1 MPTQRLGDISEA
13 EGKADEVQRLHPGTA
28 SRDLQIRGGEWAHKS
43 CHTFLMR
50 IEYDLPHYRVR
61 RLGKVV
67 YTYDLT
73 NTLTRSH

>member
-1 MPTQRLGDISEA
+1 MPTQRLGDVSEA
-13 EGKADEVQRLHPGTA
+13 KGKADEEQQLHPGTA